1 MSSSHIFSL
10 TTIIL
15 CEAIMSIIFVFEN
28 LLKFILSY
36 PVLNNVKTT
45 DDDHCQGKCE
55 SCDEAD
61 WTEDHHSNDPDE
73 K

>member
-1 MSSSHIFSL
+1 
-10 TTIIL
+10 
-15 CEAIMSIIFVFEN
+15 MSIIFVFEN
-28 LLKFILSY
+28 LLKFILSH

-45 DDDHCQGKCE
+45 DDDHRQGKCE

-61 WTEDHHSNDPDE
+61 WTEDYHSNDPDE